1 MNKVLNTVGRNIAH
15 ARRAKGY
22 TQDELAHHTGMDRS
36 YLSEIENGYKNLSV
50 LVLLDIA
57 EALGVPPARLLET

>member
-1 MNKVLNTVGRNIAH
+1 MTKLNKIGRTIAKV
-15 ARRAKGY
+15 RREKGM
-22 TQDELAHHTGMDRS
+22 TQEDLAGVVGMDRS

-57 EALGVPPARLLET
+57 EALGVLPSRLLGE